1 MMRYT
6 WIIIALIICSN
17 CSTDNATNTT
27 SNTAITDIIKSETL
41 KVDDGEEVYTIVD
54 EMPRL
59 TGCGDVFDKKAC
71 SERKLLQYLYSK
83 VEYDSIALTER
94 DFEPSIVFSVVIEK
108 DGTVSNF
115 EFVKGTE
122 AKWNVRSI
130 VESMPLWLPG
140 KLKGVP
146 KRVKMHIPLRL
157 RFE

>member
-1 MMRYT
+1 MRCT
-6 WIIIALIICSN
+6 WIIIALIFCSN
-17 CSTDNATNTT
+17 CSTDNPINTMP
-27 SNTAITDIIKSETL
+27 NIAITGVVKSETL

-59 TGCGDVFDKKAC
+59 TGCGDAFDKKTC

-83 VEYDSIALTER
+83 VEYDSIALVER
-94 DFEPSIVFSVVIEK
+94 DFETSIVFSVVIEK

-122 AKWNVRSI
+122 SKWNVRSI

-146 KRVKMHIPLRL
+146 KRVKMHIPMRL